1 MKSVLHPKKIST
13 ARIISI
19 EQHLEKRQITIT
31 VTYDNNRV
39 ISGTPFQ
46 LSQCEKLIQD
56 LSREDVITLGAFLAI
71 QQQDWMD
78 TKIADLK

>member
-1 MKSVLHPKKIST
+1 MKSARNLKSKNI
-13 ARIISI
+13 ARIILI

-39 ISGTPFQ
+39 ISGTPFK
-46 LSQCEKLIQD
+46 LSQCGKLIQD
-56 LSREDVITLGAFLAI
+56 LSRQDVITLGTFLAI